1 MQRRTAGTRRS
12 RRGDGAGAQS
22 GSTLIEEREGDL
34 RCGARIVEPSDTQVE
49 ARRSALRLSC
59 VQPNDRGWDGERGWL
74 GRVTELDRE
83 HDVAGRGSGLKCGA
97 VLRAEV
103 PHSIAWLD
111 IEGRGPAAS
120 CQKQDSSPTKRK
132 EKM

>member
-1 MQRRTAGTRRS
+1 VQSEDAAQIRCSEELLERGEAVD
-12 RRGDGAGAQS
+12 GDGAGAQS

-74 GRVTELDRE
+74 G
-83 HDVAGRGSGLKCGA
+83 H
-97 VLRAEV
+97 RA
-103 PHSIAWLD
+103 
-111 IEGRGPAAS
+111 
-120 CQKQDSSPTKRK
+120 
-132 EKM
+132 